1 MNVSLNPNRFDGLH
15 CGFAVDSR
23 GECTEL
29 VASHQVS
36 AAYDMLTD
44 AGYSP
49 EKSASIATIAE
60 QQGLNPE
67 GIARKMASFRRILNE
82 DSNQV

>member
-1 MNVSLNPNRFDGLH
+1 MVFMNENRPDSVH
-15 CGFAVDSR
+15 CGFMVDST

-36 AAYDMLTD
+36 AAYDILAD

-49 EKSASIATIAE
+49 AKSAAVAAAAE
-60 QQGLNPE
+60 RSNLDPE
-67 GIARKMASFRRILNE
+67 GIARKMAYFRRILDE
-82 DSNQV
+82 ELK